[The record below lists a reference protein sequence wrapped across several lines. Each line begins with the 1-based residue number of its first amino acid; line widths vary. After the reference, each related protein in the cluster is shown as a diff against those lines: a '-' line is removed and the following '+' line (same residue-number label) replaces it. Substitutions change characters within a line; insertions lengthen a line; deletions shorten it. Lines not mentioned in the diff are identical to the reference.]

1 MADGPGNGPTLK
13 PLTPQLDPSA
23 QEAPLQTGA
32 SQNVLQTGVTQ
43 NAPLTGGVQEN
54 AFSGAPEMPS
64 QAPTGLSGSANDQG
78 GGLAGGDEDTS
89 EDSDSSSPGGAGMP
103 AARMGDLHTCPMAPP
118 PHVGGPV
125 LLPCSPNVVTGGMLQ
140 ARVTDLCVCTGV
152 GGPVD
157 MIVVGSPCVFV
168 NGLPAARVTSETAH
182 GGVIVMGCPTV
193 FIGDCG
199 GGSPALPAPEFCL
212 PCAQAAFQS
221 MSAAIV
227 AGGDDGGAADSG
239 LA

>member
-13 PLTPQLDPSA
+13 PLTPQLDPSV
-23 QEAPLQTGA
+23 QDAPLQTGA

-43 NAPLTGGVQEN
+43 NAPLTGGVQES
-54 AFSGAPEMPS
+54 AFSGAPETPS
-64 QAPTGLSGSANDQG
+64 EAPSSLSGSADDQA
-78 GGLAGGDEDTS
+78 GGLGGDEDTS
-89 EDSDSSSPGGAGMP
+89 ENSDTSSTGGAGMP

-199 GGSPALPAPEFCL
+199 GGSPELGLLGGVETACE
-212 PCAQAAFQS
+212 PCKHNAQLS
-221 MSAAIV
+221 VSAVIV
-227 AGGDDGGAADSG
+227 PSGGGSSSS
-239 LA
+239 